1 MREAEIARIM
11 EESLRRFN
19 HEACARE
26 YIELYEKMLNRALVR
41 DFSGGKA

>member
-1 MREAEIARIM
+1 MT
-11 EESLRRFN
+11 ESLTRFN

-26 YIELYEKMLNRALVR
+26 YIKMYEQMLHRALVR